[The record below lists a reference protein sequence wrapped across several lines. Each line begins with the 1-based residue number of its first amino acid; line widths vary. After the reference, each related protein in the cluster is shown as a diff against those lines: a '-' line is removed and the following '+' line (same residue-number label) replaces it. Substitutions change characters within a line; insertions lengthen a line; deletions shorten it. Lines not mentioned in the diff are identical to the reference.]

1 MAGIVFL
8 GTPHRLE
15 GGDEEL
21 GDRFTRI
28 LKLDTNNGTAL
39 SSKSLR
45 RLKREFRLILGIAD
59 RFNLANLRLNI
70 LSIFEERDTPIRD
83 TRALIHRSRKSIVRA
98 QIYFT
103 FKEFDAS

>member
-1 MAGIVFL
+1 VAGIVFL

-15 GGDEEL
+15 GGLSDEEL

-28 LKLDTNNGTAL
+28 LKLDINNGTAL

-70 LSIFEERDTPIRD
+70 LSIFEERDTPIKD
-83 TRALIHRSRKSIVRA
+83 TRALIPRTRKSIVRA
-98 QIYFT
+98 QIT
-103 FKEFDAS
+103 SRSKILM